1 MSGHYWIV
9 VGGTLAAAG
18 NVAAALIIWRERR
31 TRSEKMGSK
40 PVDTKIDELRVEE
53 TKKREI
59 IDEVKNTARSDD
71 WSDVLSEIA
80 KIHPESRG

>member
-1 MSGHYWIV
+1 
-9 VGGTLAAAG
+9 
-18 NVAAALIIWRERR
+18 
-31 TRSEKMGSK
+31 MGSK